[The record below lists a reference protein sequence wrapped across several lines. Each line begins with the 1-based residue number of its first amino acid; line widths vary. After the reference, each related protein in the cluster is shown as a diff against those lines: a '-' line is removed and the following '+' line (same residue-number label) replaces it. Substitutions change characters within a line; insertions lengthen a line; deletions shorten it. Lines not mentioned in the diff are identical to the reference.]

1 MSYFAVIDTET
12 TWDDQVMSIGIVI
25 AETQTFRLIDKKYY
39 VLTPEYKIGGM
50 YEGVLNVRG
59 KDTILCKR
67 DCAVESIK
75 TLLNVYM
82 VTRIFAYNA
91 KFDYG
96 HLPELRGYSWYDIMA
111 KAAYKQTN
119 PYIPEEAPCCS
130 TGRLKKGYGVECMLR
145 LLSGNNRYYEI
156 HNAVEDAVDE
166 LEILQLLGIAVYDYE
181 TINP

>member
-25 AETQTFRLIDKKYY
+25 AETQTFRPVDKKYY

-67 DCAVESIK
+67 DCAMESIK
-75 TLLNVYM
+75 TLLNAYM

-91 KFDYG
+91 RFDYG
-96 HLPELRGYSWYDIMA
+96 HLPELKGYAWYDIMA

-119 PYIPEEAPCCS
+119 PAIPEDAPCCS
-130 TGRLKKGYGVECMLR
+130 TGRLKKGYGVENMLR
-145 LLSGNNRYYEI
+145 LLSGKACYCEI
-156 HNAVEDAVDE
+156 HNAEEDAVDE
-166 LEILQLLGIAVYDYE
+166 LEIMRLLNIPLEEYKK
-181 TINP
+181 INP